1 MAARRGLSVLGSLVA
16 LLIAAIGAAW
26 LWWALATGQPLNH
39 LASAAVVVLIAL
51 TFAARCVVALV
62 GTLSGEAASLH
73 ETGDLHDAIDPRFT
87 MLRDDSGAATH
98 DPHGVACPWC
108 EAPLRRAAERCPSC
122 NQAL

>member
-1 MAARRGLSVLGSLVA
+1 MAARRGLSFLGALIALLVA
-16 LLIAAIGAAW
+16 AVGAAW

-39 LASAAVVVLIAL
+39 LASAALVVLIAL
-51 TFAARCVVALV
+51 TFAARCVVHLV

-73 ETGDLHDAIDPRFT
+73 ETADLHDAVDPRFT